1 MPLTT
6 TTNPSSRCSGDG
18 TKRTFREIQGSAE
31 YSSFMEMVVTGAAGY
46 VGSHV
51 CHELLAQ
58 GFDVIA
64 VDDLS
69 TGKHAFLDARV
80 RFFHGKVQNEKFLRD
95 VFSQLKDHSGSG
107 VIHCAGLK
115 FAGESVKYPL
125 EYYENNS
132 VAVQVLTKVMAEFS
146 INALVFSSSCSV
158 YGSLKDLTPVSE
170 TSELNPVSPYGRS
183 KLFAE
188 KIISDAISSSDL
200 KAVALRYFNVAGN
213 AAGVGFD
220 VSPFNLLPNLYRAIS
235 SKSTF
240 KVFGGDYKTPDGSCV
255 RDYVDVSLLA
265 KAHVVALQKL
275 LSGSPLE
282 FAYNLGSGVGASVL
296 EILNAAKTG
305 IDLNLKSESASA
317 RAGDPAQ
324 ILADVSLAERDLDWD
339 HCVSIEEMV
348 ISGWKAWNPELT

>member
-1 MPLTT
+1 MH
-6 TTNPSSRCSGDG
+6 
-18 TKRTFREIQGSAE
+18 EV
-31 YSSFMEMVVTGAAGY
+31 VVTGAGGY

-51 CHELLAQ
+51 CHELLSL
-58 GFDVIA
+58 GYSVIA
-64 VDDLS
+64 IDDLS
-69 TGKHAFLDARV
+69 TGKRDFLDSRV
-80 RFFHGKVQNEKFLRD
+80 RFHEGKVQDLSFLAK
-95 VFSQLKDHSGSG
+95 VFASLADPVQSG

-132 VAVQVLTKVMAEFS
+132 VAVQVLVKVMTEFS

-158 YGSLKDLTPVSE
+158 YGSLKDLKPVSE

-188 KIISDAISSSDL
+188 KIISDSMSSSKL

-220 VSPFNLLPNLYRAIS
+220 DSPFNLLPNLYRAIS

-240 KVFGGDYKTPDGSCV
+240 TVFGGDYGTPDGSCI

-265 KAHVVALQKL
+265 KAHIVALQKL
-275 LSGSPLE
+275 LSGESLE

-296 EILNAAKTG
+296 EIVNAAKSG
-305 IDLNLKSESASA
+305 IDANLKWSVADA
-317 RAGDPAQ
+317 RSGDPAQ
-324 ILADVSLAERDLDWD
+324 ILANVSLAARDLEWN
-339 HCVSIEEMV
+339 HRVSIQEMV
-348 ISGWKAWNPELT
+348 LSGWNAWNPELI

>member
-1 MPLTT
+1 
-6 TTNPSSRCSGDG
+6 
-18 TKRTFREIQGSAE
+18 
-31 YSSFMEMVVTGAAGY
+31 MEVVVTGAAGY

-51 CHELLAQ
+51 CHELLDQ
-58 GFDVIA
+58 GINVIA

-69 TGKHAFLDARV
+69 TGKREFLDSRL
-80 RFFHGKVQNEKFLRD
+80 RFFQGKVQDEQFLVE
-95 VFSQLKDHSGSG
+95 VFSQLKDPAQSG

-132 VAVQVLTKVMAEFS
+132 VAVQGLVKVMAEFS

-158 YGSLKDLTPVSE
+158 YGSLKDLKPVSE
-170 TSELNPVSPYGRS
+170 SSELNPVSPYGRS

-188 KIISDAISSSDL
+188 KMISDAMSSSKL

-213 AAGVGFD
+213 AAEVGFD

-235 SKSTF
+235 AKGTF
-240 KVFGGDYKTPDGSCV
+240 TIFGGDYSTPDGSCI

-265 KAHVVALQKL
+265 KAHIVALQKL
-275 LSGSPLE
+275 LAGSALE

-296 EILNAAKTG
+296 EIVDAAKKG
-305 IDLNLKSESASA
+305 IEADFKSVIVEA
-317 RAGDPAQ
+317 RSGDPAQ
-324 ILADVSLAERDLDWD
+324 ILADVSLAARDLGWD
-339 HCVSIEEMV
+339 HKVSIQEMV
-348 ISGWKAWNPELT
+348 LSGWNAWKPELI

>member
-1 MPLTT
+1 MH
-6 TTNPSSRCSGDG
+6 
-18 TKRTFREIQGSAE
+18 EV
-31 YSSFMEMVVTGAAGY
+31 VVTGAGGY

-51 CHELLAQ
+51 CHELLSQ
-58 GFDVIA
+58 GYSVIA
-64 VDDLS
+64 IDDLS
-69 TGKHAFLDARV
+69 TGKRDFLDSRV
-80 RFFHGKVQNEKFLRD
+80 KFHEGKVQDSSFLAR
-95 VFSQLKDHSGSG
+95 VFASLSDPDRAG
-107 VIHCAGLK
+107 VVHCAGLK

-132 VAVQVLTKVMAEFS
+132 VAVQVLIKAMAEFS

-158 YGSLKDLTPVSE
+158 YGSLKDLKPVSE
-170 TSELNPVSPYGRS
+170 TAELNPVSPYGRS

-188 KIISDAISSSDL
+188 KIISDAMSSSEL

-240 KVFGGDYKTPDGSCV
+240 TVFGGDYKTPDGSCV

-265 KAHVVALQKL
+265 KSHVVALQKL
-275 LSGSPLE
+275 LSGAPLE
-282 FAYNLGSGVGASVL
+282 LAYNLGSGVGASVF
-296 EILNAAKTG
+296 EIVHAAKTG
-305 IDLNLKSESASA
+305 IDSNLKSESVSA

-324 ILADVSLAERDLDWD
+324 ILADVSLAKRDLDWN

-348 ISGWKAWNPELT
+348 ISGWNAWNPELI

>member
-1 MPLTT
+1 
-6 TTNPSSRCSGDG
+6 
-18 TKRTFREIQGSAE
+18 
-31 YSSFMEMVVTGAAGY
+31 MEMVVTGAAGY

-64 VDDLS
+64 IDDLS
-69 TGKHAFLDARV
+69 TGKREFLDARV
-80 RFFHGKVQNEKFLRD
+80 KFFQGEVQDEKFLRE
-95 VFSQLKDHSGSG
+95 VFSQLKDPSQSG

-132 VAVQVLTKVMAEFS
+132 VAVQVLIKVMAEFS
-146 INALVFSSSCSV
+146 INVLVFSSSCSV
-158 YGSLKDLTPVSE
+158 YGSLKDLKPVSE
-170 TSELNPVSPYGRS
+170 SAELNPVSPYGRS

-188 KIISDAISSSDL
+188 KIISDAISASEL

-220 VSPFNLLPNLYRAIS
+220 ISPFNLLPNLYRAIS

-240 KVFGGDYKTPDGSCV
+240 TVFGGDHKTPDGSCV

-275 LSGSPLE
+275 LGGKKLE
-282 FAYNLGSGVGASVL
+282 FAYNLGSGIGASVF
-296 EILNAAKTG
+296 EILNAAKSG
-305 IDLNLKSESASA
+305 IAAELKSETASA

-324 ILADVSLAERDLDWD
+324 ILADVSLAERDLSWS
-339 HCVSIEEMV
+339 HHVRIEEMV
-348 ISGWKAWNPELT
+348 LSGWKAWNPQLL